1 MLLLCLALQD
11 AAYVDDRFLFRADA
25 GAIGR
30 LSFPIGNVEDV
41 DVTNAGE
48 VIFLGEKLRYID
60 LFDPGV
66 GLSLELDVMLSERA
80 RPGASLHMRP
90 PLFGV
95 YGALQLDR
103 FDGDGDRDDNGNTIR
118 PDDLRLLSGVAG
130 LKVAGTVHEQHFGEL
145 RVGVGA
151 TRYEDVE
158 ARFTNTFGT
167 TTRAELIDASTAFL
181 MEFRLR
187 YGYRWGPV
195 AFLFGFGLRVNLGPD
210 EGGGAGPTIDPGP
223 LWLPDLELGVQLGF

>member
-1 MLLLCLALQD
+1 MLLLCLALQ
-11 AAYVDDRFLFRADA
+11 AVAYEDDRFLFRVDG
-25 GAIGR
+25 GAFGR
-30 LSFPIGNVEDV
+30 VSFPIGNVEDV

-66 GLSLELDVMLSERA
+66 GLSLELDVMLSAPA
-80 RPGASLHMRP
+80 RPGAPLHTRP

-103 FDGDGDRDDNGNTIR
+103 FGGDGDRDRNGNTIR

-130 LKVAGTVHEQHFGEL
+130 VKIAGTVHEQHFGEL
-145 RVGVGA
+145 RFGLGA
-151 TRYEDVE
+151 ARYEDVE

-167 TTRAELIDASTAFL
+167 TTRGELFDASTALL

-187 YGYRWGPV
+187 YGYRVGPV
-195 AFLFGFGLRVNLGPD
+195 AFLFGLGLRVNLGPD
-210 EGGGAGPTIDPGP
+210 EGGSAGRSIEPGP
-223 LWLPDLELGVQLGF
+223 LWLPEFELGLQLGF